1 MWLRIVSFFLFY
13 AVTAAYIIWYGER
26 CKKDPKKSVIYGVEG
41 VNNFDVSGTQV
52 EINKRHPLVLAVFLV
67 SFGILMY
74 GCITRGW
81 GLVETAV
88 CLFWMAFIG
97 GLVYGYNPSTIATN
111 FVKGAKNMTSAA
123 LIVGLGATVALIL
136 QSAKVL
142 DTVVYG
148 LANMLSLFPNFLKPA
163 VMLIMNVIVN
173 GFVTSGTG
181 QAAVVMPVMVPL
193 ADVAGV
199 TRQTAVLAYKFG
211 DGFCNY
217 VLPHAS
223 ALMGFLGAAG
233 IGYDRWM
240 KFMGKLFGIWMLLGS
255 AILIFGYFVQYA

>member
-1 MWLRIVSFFLFY
+1 MI
-13 AVTAAYIIWYGER
+13 
-26 CKKDPKKSVIYGVEG
+26 
-41 VNNFDVSGTQV
+41 
-52 EINKRHPLVLAVFLV
+52 
-67 SFGILMY
+67 
-74 GCITRGW
+74 
-81 GLVETAV
+81 
-88 CLFWMAFIG
+88 
-97 GLVYGYNPSTIATN
+97 
-111 FVKGAKNMTSAA
+111 SAA

-223 ALMGFLGAAG
+223 ALMGFLGATG

-240 KFMGKLFGIWMLLGS
+240 KFMGKLFGIWILLGS